1 MKLSPLAL
9 ILSFLLLCR
18 KRKVMENN
26 EQNTDPNIEGCDWDK
41 IAEER
46 VKRLEALFSGC
57 DTDEKFYK
65 RAHELGYMTH
75 EEFWTHIHK
84 KIDEYYDKLGLP

>member
-1 MKLSPLAL
+1 
-9 ILSFLLLCR
+9 
-18 KRKVMENN
+18 MENN
-26 EQNTDPNIEGCDWDK
+26 GQNTDPNIEGCNWDK

-46 VKRLEALFSGC
+46 VNRIEALFAGC

-75 EEFWTHIHK
+75 EEFWNIVLEHVKEFCRKHGAK
-84 KIDEYYDKLGLP
+84 